1 MAEAQRPLIAGIDD
15 FWERAD
21 RAERLLLALDYDG
34 TLAPFQVDRM
44 AAVPLPGMRASVEAL
59 RDDPRVRLVMI
70 SGRGLDELARLLDV
84 AGVELIG
91 SHGFEHRLA
100 SGERQRTP
108 LAPAQ
113 EQALDAAERFA
124 VERGYRHERKAAS
137 CAVHSRGLDEAAA
150 EALHA
155 DARAAWREHAELPKM
170 ELLEFNGGVELRA
183 SGVDKGTA
191 LTGWLAAQGGIG
203 DDDLAIY
210 VGDDRTDEDA
220 FAVLAE
226 HARLGRAGLGVKV
239 GEGETAAAGRIAD
252 CEAVGALLAALA
264 RGASRPSGPPSHAER

>member
-1 MAEAQRPLIAGIDD
+1 MAERARPTVAGVEDL
-15 FWERAD
+15 WARVD

-70 SGRGLDELARLLDV
+70 SGRALDELAQLLGV

-91 SHGFEHRLA
+91 SHGFERQQR
-100 SGERQRTP
+100 SGERERTP

-137 CAVHSRGLDEAAA
+137 FAVHSRGLDAATA

-155 DARAAWREHAELPKM
+155 DARGAWREHAALPQM

-183 SGVDKGTA
+183 SGIDKGTA
-191 LTGWLAAQGGIG
+191 LRGWLAAQGGVG
-203 DDDLAIY
+203 AGDLAMY

-220 FAVLAE
+220 FAVLTE
-226 HARLGRAGLGVKV
+226 LGERGLGVKV
-239 GEGETAAAGRIAD
+239 GAGETAAAGRIAD

-264 RGASRPSGPPSHAER
+264 NA